1 MRVIG
6 VFGCPSDGASG
17 TDGAERRRGEQ
28 RRKFPFNLVLSNK
41 EMCDTI

>member
-6 VFGCPSDGASG
+6 AFGSPSDRVGG
-17 TDGAERRRGEQ
+17 TDRGAEESERET
-28 RRKFPFNLVLSNK
+28 RKLPFHLVLSNK

>member
-6 VFGCPSDGASG
+6 VFGGPSVGNGAG
-17 TDGAERRRGEQ
+17 GGAEQ

>member
-6 VFGCPSDGASG
+6 VFGCPVRPSQRHRQRSG
-17 TDGAERRRGEQ
+17 GERK
-28 RRKFPFNLVLSNK
+28 RRKLPFNLVLSNK